1 MNYSSSMGK
10 PLAKIRVQVTLT
22 EQLSK
27 QLQICRTR
35 GLSDSSVVESA
46 LVDYFAKI
54 GV

>member
-1 MNYSSSMGK
+1 MNYNSS
-10 PLAKIRVQVTLT
+10 LRTHLTKIRVQVTLT
-22 EQLSK
+22 EPLSK
-27 QLQICRTR
+27 QLQACRER